1 MSTRWKAALAWIA
14 SMSVVWA
21 IFVPRGISLV
31 ELVSVSV
38 LGLVALLM
46 SALLTGDRTPHSMRQ
61 IIEDAKDEPRAVPVP
76 VRMSKGPR

>member
-14 SMSVVWA
+14 SMSLVWA
-21 IFVPRGISLV
+21 IFVPRGISLA

-38 LGLVALLM
+38 LGLVVLL
-46 SALLTGDRTPHSMRQ
+46 
-61 IIEDAKDEPRAVPVP
+61 KDEPKAVPVP

>member
-1 MSTRWKAALAWIA
+1 MSNRWKAALAWIA

-38 LGLVALLM
+38 LGLVVMVL
-46 SALLTGDRTPHSMRQ
+46 SALLTGHRPPRSIRQ
-61 IIEDAKDEPRAVPVP
+61 ILEDTKDEPRAVPVP

>member
-1 MSTRWKAALAWIA
+1 
-14 SMSVVWA
+14 MSVVWA

-38 LGLVALLM
+38 LGLVVMVL
-46 SALLTGDRTPHSMRQ
+46 SALLTGHRPPRSIRQ
-61 IIEDAKDEPRAVPVP
+61 ILEDTKDEPRAVPVP

>member
-21 IFVPRGISLV
+21 IFVPRGISLM

-38 LGLVALLM
+38 LGLVALVM
-46 SALLTGDRTPHSMRQ
+46 SALLAGDRPPRSIRQ
-61 IIEDAKDEPRAVPVP
+61 ILDDTKNEPRAVPVP